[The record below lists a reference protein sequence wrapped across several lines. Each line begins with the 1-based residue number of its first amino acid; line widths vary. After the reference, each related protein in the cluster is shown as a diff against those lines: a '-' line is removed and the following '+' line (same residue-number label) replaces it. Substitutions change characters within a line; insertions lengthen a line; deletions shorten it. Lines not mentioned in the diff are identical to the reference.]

1 MAHYISYS
9 FFDSHLIWIT
19 VVILGLIHAKNRC
32 FSNKHRVFASFQTNK
47 KGFFLKD
54 GGKVL
59 LFPLFQFLFFSW
71 WFIATARIVFGFI
84 ADDDSFKFLPYQLW
98 MVVYWTTMVVTGDG
112 EPGFGSGEGAWE
124 MATTSKEGSRDE
136 NWPLSKARVSDDT

>member
-1 MAHYISYS
+1 MSSTLIEYLQVSKPTGDWGLALFHLSKHGDSLQLRESY
-9 FFDSHLIWIT
+9 
-19 VVILGLIHAKNRC
+19 
-32 FSNKHRVFASFQTNK
+32 
-47 KGFFLKD
+47 
-54 GGKVL
+54 
-59 LFPLFQFLFFSW
+59 
-71 WFIATARIVFGFI
+71 GFI